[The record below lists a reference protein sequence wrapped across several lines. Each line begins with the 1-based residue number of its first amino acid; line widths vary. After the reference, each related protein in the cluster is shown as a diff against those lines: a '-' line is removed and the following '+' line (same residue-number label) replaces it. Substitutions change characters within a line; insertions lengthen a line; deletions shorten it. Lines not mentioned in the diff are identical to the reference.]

1 MLWKVFTRIASGSS
15 LSDNGFRASAPVA
28 DTPATPTETV
38 CLSYL
43 LYLCYLCLQAIYLQ
57 AHSANAQYLKARA
70 SLRTLTAIKH

>member
-1 MLWKVFTRIASGSS
+1 MDRRIHRALSS
-15 LSDNGFRASAPVA
+15 VQPHV
-28 DTPATPTETV
+28 TPAETV

-57 AHSANAQYLKARA
+57 AHSANTQYLKARA